1 MSTSDAAVIELPLP
15 FWIEPLLQQ
24 FGRQVSRDRVA
35 HALLL
40 TGTRGQGKSL
50 LAAHMI
56 RTLLCLNRTDSG
68 LACGQCRACLYQQA
82 GTHPDSHLLQP
93 EGSEQIR
100 IDQIRAL
107 SARMTQTRSVS
118 PYQVTLLTPAER
130 LNRNAANAL
139 LKTLEEP
146 PPNAVMILVAN
157 QTDRLPATL
166 KSRCQRLHV
175 SASPAQRVRQWLMDS
190 ASCTASEADVALRVN
205 QQAPMAAL
213 SFVTSQSLARY
224 LAFEQDLFKVLRSQ
238 QDPVALVQEWAD
250 QDGDEILRWWV
261 AIVRD
266 AAWAD
271 AGQAP
276 DALGSRH
283 RFFQRLLQTRRLLE
297 TPVRKDQLYE
307 SLLID
312 WQKSGQGIEPLTQSG

>member
-1 MSTSDAAVIELPLP
+1 MTDPVSIPADLALP
-15 FWIEPLLQQ
+15 FWIDPLLAQ
-24 FGRQVSRDRVA
+24 FGQRIINDRVA

-40 TGTRGQGKSL
+40 TGTQGQGKML
-50 LAAHMI
+50 LACRMVNA
-56 RTLLCLNRTDSG
+56 LLCLDLTESG
-68 LACGQCRACLYQQA
+68 LACGSCRACHYQQA

-93 EGSEQIR
+93 EGSEQIK

-166 KSRCQRLHV
+166 KSRCQRIHI
-175 SASPAQRVRQWLMDS
+175 SSSPTARVRQWLID
-190 ASCTASEADVALRVN
+190 TAPCNEADADVALRVN
-205 QQAPMAAL
+205 QQAPLAAL
-213 SFVTSQSLARY
+213 SFVTSQSLPRY
-224 LAFEQDLFKVLRSQ
+224 QSFEQDLLKVLSAR
-238 QDPVALVQEWAD
+238 QDPVTLVQEWVD
-250 QDGDEILRWWV
+250 QDAQEIIGWWV
-261 AIVRD
+261 AMLRN
-266 AAWAD
+266 AAWS
-271 AGQAP
+271 QV
-276 DALGSRH
+276 DALPEQVARRH
-283 RFFQRLLQTRRLLE
+283 QFYQRLLQTRRLLE
-297 TPVRKDQLYE
+297 SPVRKDQLYE

-312 WQKSGQGIEPLTQSG
+312 WQKTGQGIEPLTQSG